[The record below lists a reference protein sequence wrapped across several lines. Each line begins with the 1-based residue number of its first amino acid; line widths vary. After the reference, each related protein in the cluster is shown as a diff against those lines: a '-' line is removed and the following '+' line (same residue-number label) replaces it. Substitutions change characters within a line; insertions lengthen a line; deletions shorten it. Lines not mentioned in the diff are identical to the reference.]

1 MISGLSNACIYL
13 LLQSD
18 LYTLE
23 DGFVIRNKA
32 RTNPANPT
40 IELGPE
46 FKKVSI

>member
-1 MISGLSNACIYL
+1 M
-13 LLQSD
+13 LQSD

-32 RTNPANPT
+32 RSNPANPS

-46 FKKVSI
+46 FTKVKICITANVFVGYS